1 DGSIDDT
8 AEVAEAAGATV
19 VAHDGNRGY
28 GAAIRSCFTYAKQHN
43 FDVMIILD
51 GDGQHD
57 PSYIPDF
64 VNAMITNGADVVSN
78 FRKV

>member
-1 DGSIDDT
+1 MFD
-8 AEVAEAAGATV
+8 
-19 VAHDGNRGY
+19 
-28 GAAIRSCFTYAKQHN
+28 AAIRSCFTYAKENN

-64 VNAMITNGADVVSN
+64 VNQTLGKFNQQTLKKSLKI
-78 FRKV
+78 